1 MSGRPGAGLP
11 AGKCGPDALTAGPAA
26 CYHRKKGRLVRPH
39 LGGPG
44 RKGRET
50 MRAVE
55 RFCRYAAYDTQS
67 SEVSGTS
74 PSTEKQ
80 LVLAK
85 ALCEELTALG
95 AENAHVDEYGY
106 VYGWVPAAPGCEA
119 APALGLIAHMDTA
132 PAFSGTGVTPVFHEH
147 YDGGDV
153 PLPKAGR
160 TIRVKD
166 FPQMKALR
174 GRTLIT
180 ADGSTL
186 LGADDKAGIAEIMT
200 LLETLAATG
209 APHGRLCIAFT
220 PDEEIGQGAD
230 HFDVQKFGAKYAY
243 TMDGSAEGGVEY
255 ENFNAAAARF
265 DITGV
270 SVHPGSAKGVMENAL
285 LIAMEVNALLPAQ
298 DVPAKTEGYQGFFH
312 VTALSGTDEKA
323 SVEYIVRDHDA
334 EKFAGRCALL
344 QQICDR
350 LQAEHPT
357 ARIRLKLSESY
368 RNMAEQIAPCMHL
381 IENARA
387 AARAAGIEPY
397 TEAIRGGTD
406 GARLS
411 FMGLPCP
418 NLGTGGHNFHGP
430 YECITVEAMDAVV
443 EMLVHLVG
451 LYAHFEEKGEKA

>member
-1 MSGRPGAGLP
+1 
-11 AGKCGPDALTAGPAA
+11 
-26 CYHRKKGRLVRPH
+26 
-39 LGGPG
+39 
-44 RKGRET
+44 

-243 TMDGSAEGGVEY
+243 TMDGGAEGGVEY

-285 LIAMEVNALLPAQ
+285 LIAMGVNALLPAQ

-368 RNMAEQIAPCMHL
+368 RNMAEQIAPCMRL

>member
-1 MSGRPGAGLP
+1 
-11 AGKCGPDALTAGPAA
+11 
-26 CYHRKKGRLVRPH
+26 
-39 LGGPG
+39 
-44 RKGRET
+44 

-55 RFCRYAAYDTQS
+55 RFCRYAAYDTHS

-106 VYGWVPAAPGCEA
+106 VYGWVSAAPGCEA

-243 TMDGSAEGGVEY
+243 TMDGGAEGGVEY

>member
-1 MSGRPGAGLP
+1 
-11 AGKCGPDALTAGPAA
+11 
-26 CYHRKKGRLVRPH
+26 
-39 LGGPG
+39 
-44 RKGRET
+44 

-166 FPQMKALR
+166 FPQMKTLR

-243 TMDGSAEGGVEY
+243 TMDGGAEGGVEY

-357 ARIRLKLSESY
+357 ARICLKLSESY

>member
-1 MSGRPGAGLP
+1 M
-11 AGKCGPDALTAGPAA
+11 
-26 CYHRKKGRLVRPH
+26 
-39 LGGPG
+39 
-44 RKGRET
+44 
-50 MRAVE
+50 
-55 RFCRYAAYDTQS
+55 
-67 SEVSGTS
+67 
-74 PSTEKQ
+74 
-80 LVLAK
+80 
-85 ALCEELTALG
+85 
-95 AENAHVDEYGY
+95 
-106 VYGWVPAAPGCEA
+106 
-119 APALGLIAHMDTA
+119 
-132 PAFSGTGVTPVFHEH
+132 
-147 YDGGDV
+147 
-153 PLPKAGR
+153 
-160 TIRVKD
+160 
-166 FPQMKALR
+166 
-174 GRTLIT
+174 
-180 ADGSTL
+180 
-186 LGADDKAGIAEIMT
+186 
-200 LLETLAATG
+200 
-209 APHGRLCIAFT
+209 
-220 PDEEIGQGAD
+220 
-230 HFDVQKFGAKYAY
+230 
-243 TMDGSAEGGVEY
+243 EY

>member
-1 MSGRPGAGLP
+1 
-11 AGKCGPDALTAGPAA
+11 
-26 CYHRKKGRLVRPH
+26 
-39 LGGPG
+39 
-44 RKGRET
+44 

-106 VYGWVPAAPGCEA
+106 VYCWVPAAPGCEA

-243 TMDGSAEGGVEY
+243 TMDGGAEGGVEY

>member
-1 MSGRPGAGLP
+1 
-11 AGKCGPDALTAGPAA
+11 
-26 CYHRKKGRLVRPH
+26 
-39 LGGPG
+39 
-44 RKGRET
+44 

-67 SEVSGTS
+67 SEASEAS

-85 ALCEELTALG
+85 ALCEELKALG
-95 AENAHVDEYGY
+95 TENAHVDEYGY
-106 VYGWVPAAPGCEA
+106 VYGWVPASPSCEA

-132 PAFSGTGVTPVFHEH
+132 PAFSGAGVTPVFHEN

-153 PLPKAGR
+153 SLPKEGR
-160 TIRVKD
+160 TIRVQD
-166 FPQMKALR
+166 FPNMKALR

-180 ADGSTL
+180 ADGTTL

-200 LLETLAATG
+200 LLEVLAATG

-220 PDEEIGQGAD
+220 PDEEIGRGAD
-230 HFDVQKFGAKYAY
+230 RFDVQKFGAKYAY
-243 TMDGSAEGGVEY
+243 TMDGGAEGGVEY

-285 LIAMEVNALLPAQ
+285 LIAMEINALLPAQ

-323 SVEYIVRDHDA
+323 YIEYIVRDHDA

-430 YECITVEAMDAVV
+430 YECITTEAMDAVV
-443 EMLVHLVG
+443 DMLVHLVG
-451 LYAHFEEKGEKA
+451 LYAHFEEGRA

>member
-1 MSGRPGAGLP
+1 
-11 AGKCGPDALTAGPAA
+11 
-26 CYHRKKGRLVRPH
+26 
-39 LGGPG
+39 
-44 RKGRET
+44 

-85 ALCEELTALG
+85 ALCEELKALG
-95 AENAHVDEYGY
+95 TENAHVDEYGY
-106 VYGWVPAAPGCEA
+106 VYGWVPASPGCEA

-132 PAFSGTGVTPVFHEH
+132 PAFSGAGVTPVFHEN

-153 PLPKAGR
+153 SLPKEGR
-160 TIRVKD
+160 TIRVQD
-166 FPQMKALR
+166 FPNMKALR

-180 ADGSTL
+180 ADGTTL

-200 LLETLAATG
+200 LLEVLAATG

-220 PDEEIGQGAD
+220 PDEEIGRGAD
-230 HFDVQKFGAKYAY
+230 RFDVQKFGAKYAY
-243 TMDGSAEGGVEY
+243 TMDGGAEGGVEY

-285 LIAMEVNALLPAQ
+285 LIAMEINALLPAQ

-323 SVEYIVRDHDA
+323 YIEYIVRDHDA

-430 YECITVEAMDAVV
+430 YEGITTEAMDAVV
-443 EMLVHLVG
+443 DMLVHLVG
-451 LYAHFEEKGEKA
+451 LYAHFEEGRA

>member
-1 MSGRPGAGLP
+1 
-11 AGKCGPDALTAGPAA
+11 
-26 CYHRKKGRLVRPH
+26 
-39 LGGPG
+39 
-44 RKGRET
+44 

-55 RFCRYAAYDTQS
+55 RFCLYAAYDTQS

-85 ALCEELTALG
+85 VLCEELTALG

-243 TMDGSAEGGVEY
+243 TMDGGAEGGVEY

>member
-1 MSGRPGAGLP
+1 
-11 AGKCGPDALTAGPAA
+11 
-26 CYHRKKGRLVRPH
+26 
-39 LGGPG
+39 
-44 RKGRET
+44 

-67 SEVSGTS
+67 SEASEAS

-85 ALCEELTALG
+85 ALCEELKALG
-95 AENAHVDEYGY
+95 TENAHVDEYGY
-106 VYGWVPAAPGCEA
+106 VYGWVPASPGCEA

-132 PAFSGTGVTPVFHEH
+132 PAFSGAGVTPVFHEN

-153 PLPKAGR
+153 SLPKEGR
-160 TIRVKD
+160 TIRVQD
-166 FPQMKALR
+166 FPNMKALR

-180 ADGSTL
+180 ADGTTL

-200 LLETLAATG
+200 LLEVLAATG

-220 PDEEIGQGAD
+220 PDEEIGRGAD
-230 HFDVQKFGAKYAY
+230 RFDVQKFGAKYAY
-243 TMDGSAEGGVEY
+243 TMDGGAEGGVEY

-285 LIAMEVNALLPAQ
+285 LIAMEINALLPAQ

-323 SVEYIVRDHDA
+323 YIEYIVRDHDA

-418 NLGTGGHNFHGP
+418 NLGAGGHNFHGP
-430 YECITVEAMDAVV
+430 YECITTEAMDAVV
-443 EMLVHLVG
+443 DMLVHLVG
-451 LYAHFEEKGEKA
+451 LYAHFEEGRA

>member
-1 MSGRPGAGLP
+1 
-11 AGKCGPDALTAGPAA
+11 
-26 CYHRKKGRLVRPH
+26 
-39 LGGPG
+39 
-44 RKGRET
+44 

-106 VYGWVPAAPGCEA
+106 EYGCVPAAPGCEA

-243 TMDGSAEGGVEY
+243 TMDGGAEGGVEY

-397 TEAIRGGTD
+397 AEAIRGGTD

>member
-1 MSGRPGAGLP
+1 
-11 AGKCGPDALTAGPAA
+11 
-26 CYHRKKGRLVRPH
+26 
-39 LGGPG
+39 
-44 RKGRET
+44 

-166 FPQMKALR
+166 FPQMKTLR

-243 TMDGSAEGGVEY
+243 TMDGGAEGGVEY

-357 ARIRLKLSESY
+357 ARIHLKLSESY